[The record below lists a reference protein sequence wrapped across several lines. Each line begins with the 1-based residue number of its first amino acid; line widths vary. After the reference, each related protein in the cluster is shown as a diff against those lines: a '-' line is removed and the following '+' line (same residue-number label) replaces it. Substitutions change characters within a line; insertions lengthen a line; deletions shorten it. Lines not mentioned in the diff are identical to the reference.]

1 MTIPERT
8 ITLANELRAAWLND
22 ASPSGAFAWFARCL
36 QAERD
41 AHALAVHQI
50 ACLAEKPKPE
60 DVAKVAAFVIAAAR
74 RAWEPF
80 GTKHPDPPPEVSTGI
95 AEAIIAAYGPLPD
108 TPAIRTGS
116 GLTEAQRAYSAS
128 RKWTDARDIKTLA
141 ADLHGAFVW
150 PDSVEGNAFW
160 HAIRDRLLEMAAA
173 LEASV
178 EPPPDPRIAVAELYA
193 PGRETE
199 LLAALDRATEAA
211 P

>member
-74 RAWEPF
+74 RQTWTMPKRHSLF
-80 GTKHPDPPPEVSTGI
+80 MRSMT
-95 AEAIIAAYGPLPD
+95 
-108 TPAIRTGS
+108 RR
-116 GLTEAQRAYSAS
+116 GLRL
-128 RKWTDARDIKTLA
+128 AR
-141 ADLHGAFVW
+141 
-150 PDSVEGNAFW
+150 
-160 HAIRDRLLEMAAA
+160 
-173 LEASV
+173 
-178 EPPPDPRIAVAELYA
+178 
-193 PGRETE
+193 TE
-199 LLAALDRATEAA
+199 LPLSLGS
-211 P
+211 